1 MDLSSYNL
9 NSRVWIYQADR
20 QFTETEKIWVLKQ
33 LEIFTQNWA
42 SHGSQ
47 LKAIAWL
54 PTDFSIALLVDTSV
68 ANSSGCSIDKSV
80 HFIKELGKELNVDF
94 FNRLKVWIKD
104 NDSFKRISFKSLG
117 EYPNSI
123 YFNSTIQT
131 LEEFN
136 SNFESHTEEY
146 LKSIV

>member
-1 MDLSSYNL
+1 MDLLNYSS

-20 QFTETEKIWVLKQ
+20 QLTETERAWVLEQ
-33 LEIFTQNWA
+33 LNVFTENWA

-47 LKAIAWL
+47 LKAFGWL
-54 PTDFSIALLVDTSV
+54 PTDFSIGLLVDTSV

-80 HFIKELGKELNVDF
+80 HFIKQLGKELNVDF

-104 NDSFKRISFKSLG
+104 NDTFKRISFKSLS
-117 EYPNSI
+117 EYPNAI
-123 YFNSTIQT
+123 YFNSTVQT

-136 SNFESHTEEY
+136 SNFELNTEKY
-146 LKSIV
+146 LKSVI